1 MLAPAVKRNLFRILP
16 FGLIWMIFGLLYTL
30 VEKAILGD
38 LTYYPSTGNPYNF
51 TINLLLTPSLSLLI
65 GLLAGTTEVLYIS
78 KRFQE
83 KGLAWKIAVKTVIYL
98 LIMLFFLSLATL
110 IGNSAELRT
119 GLFSKE
125 VLNSLLVFILSP
137 AFWILELYVGFIM
150 IIALFFA
157 EVSDNLGQQV
167 LANFLTGKYHAPK
180 EEQRIFMFLDM
191 KSSTTIAEKLGHVQY
206 FKMLKTYYED
216 LSTSIIRY
224 EGQIYQYVGDEVV
237 IAWGLKSPEN
247 PVHCFF
253 HMKEK
258 LKERADFYQ
267 SHYQVVPSFKA
278 GLHVGKVTT
287 GELGVIKK
295 DIAFSGDVLN
305 TAARIQSLCNQYH
318 VDLLISGDLLQRL
331 TLPAG
336 YEVQDLGSQNL
347 RGRDQQVHLYTI
359 IPA

>member
-1 MLAPAVKRNLFRILP
+1 MLAPAVKRNLFRIVP

-30 VEKAILGD
+30 VERAILGD

-51 TINLLLTPSLSLLI
+51 SSNLVLTPLLSLVI
-65 GLLAGTTEVLYIS
+65 GMLAGATEVLYFS
-78 KRFQE
+78 KRFKE
-83 KGLAWKIAVKTVIYL
+83 KGLVWKIAFKTLIYVF
-98 LIMLFFLSLATL
+98 IMFFFLCVTS
-110 IGNSAELRT
+110 IISNSIELQK
-119 GLFSKE
+119 GLFSEE
-125 VLNSLLVFILSP
+125 VLSNLWIFILSP

-167 LANFLTGKYHAPK
+167 LANFLTGKYHAPQ

-206 FKMLKTYYED
+206 FKMLKAYYED
-216 LSTSIIRY
+216 LSASIIQY

-237 IAWGLKSPEN
+237 ITWNLKSPEN
-247 PVHCFF
+247 SVHCFF
-253 HMKEK
+253 QMKEI
-258 LKERADFYQ
+258 LKEQAASYQ
-267 SHYQVVPSFKA
+267 SRYQVVPSFKA

-331 TLPAG
+331 KLPAG
-336 YEVQDLGSQNL
+336 YEIQDLGS
-347 RGRDQQVHLYTI
+347 
-359 IPA
+359 